1 MLYFVSSSPPPYPP
15 RPPRPA
21 PPCPRSRRPPPP
33 PPPTTSPPPPP
44 PSPTVII
51 KRFINISCIVSTIRV
66 PFLYNSSILMFTLIR
81 LSST

>member
-33 PPPTTSPPPPP
+33 PPTTSPPPP